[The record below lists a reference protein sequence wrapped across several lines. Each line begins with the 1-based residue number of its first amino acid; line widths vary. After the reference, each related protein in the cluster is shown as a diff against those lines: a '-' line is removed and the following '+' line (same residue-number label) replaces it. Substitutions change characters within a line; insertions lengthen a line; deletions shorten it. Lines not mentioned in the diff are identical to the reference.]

1 MAYQQRRQNVQRVD
15 RQDKINEFISKLR
28 ESAIAN
34 ISTSELVK
42 PNGYAFGIASQLK
55 VTRVQLRKIYSELK
69 YIFERVSN
77 VGKLEEDTRTKLYML
92 YPILEYQK
100 NRGVMDAR
108 FVSLMYALIEN
119 LERNETKENFE
130 QAERFLTA
138 LVAYTRK
145 EA

>member
-1 MAYQQRRQNVQRVD
+1 MAYQHGQEYGTED
-15 RQDKINEFISKLR
+15 SSGDKLKELIDKLR
-28 ESAIAN
+28 NKAIAN
-34 ISTSELVK
+34 IPTSELVK
-42 PNGYAFGIASQLK
+42 PDGYASKIAGQLK
-55 VTRVQLRKIYSELK
+55 ITRVQLRKIYSELK
-69 YIFERVSN
+69 YIFERVSS
-77 VGKLEEDTRTKLYML
+77 VGRLEEDTRTKLYML

-100 NRGVMDAR
+100 NRGVIDGR
-108 FVSLMYALIEN
+108 FVNLMYALIEN

>member
-1 MAYQQRRQNVQRVD
+1 MAYQHGQEYGTED
-15 RQDKINEFISKLR
+15 SSGDKLKELIDKLR
-28 ESAIAN
+28 NSAIAN
-34 ISTSELVK
+34 IPTYELVK
-42 PNGYAFGIASQLK
+42 PDGYASKIAGQLK
-55 VTRVQLRKIYSELK
+55 ITRVQLRKIYSELK
-69 YIFERVSN
+69 YIFERVSS
-77 VGKLEEDTRTKLYML
+77 VGRLEEDTRTKLYML

-100 NRGVMDAR
+100 NRGVIDGR
-108 FVSLMYALIEN
+108 FVNLMYALIEN

>member
-1 MAYQQRRQNVQRVD
+1 MAYQQRQGYGTKD
-15 RQDKINEFISKLR
+15 SSGDKLSELIGKLK
-28 ESAIAN
+28 SNAIAN
-34 ISTSELVK
+34 IPTSELVK
-42 PNGYAFGIASQLK
+42 PNGYASKIASQLK
-55 VTRVQLRKIYSELK
+55 ITRVQLRKIYSELK

-77 VGKLEEDTRTKLYML
+77 VGRLEEDTRTKLYML

-100 NRGVMDAR
+100 NRGVIDGR
-108 FVSLMYALIEN
+108 FVNLMYALIEN